1 MKIEIVKGS
10 VVHADCDV
18 IVNAA
23 NKYLKAGGGVCGA
36 IFSSAGYQDLQKE
49 CDAIGGCLT
58 GHAVMTNGYKLKAKH
73 IIHAVG
79 PSDGDETKLKEAFY
93 NTLVIADSNNFKT
106 IGLVPISV
114 GIYGF
119 PLKKCASIA
128 IDVISKFQAKS
139 LQTCFMYC
147 YQDDEYDAFINELTS
162 YQKNNK

>member
-1 MKIEIVKGS
+1 MNLEIVKGS
-10 VVHADCDV
+10 VVHADVDV

-36 IFSSAGYQDLQKE
+36 IFSSAGYQELQAE
-49 CDAIGGCLT
+49 CNAIGGCLV

-79 PSDGDETKLKEAFY
+79 PSDGDETKLREAFL

-106 IGLVPISV
+106 IGLVPIST
-114 GIYGF
+114 GIFGF

-128 IDVISKFQAKS
+128 IDVISQFKVKS
-139 LQTCFMYC
+139 LQTCYMYC
-147 YQDDEYDAFINELTS
+147 YQDDEYDVFINELDS
-162 YQKNNK
+162 QKNK